1 MFYIWQVKNNATVD
15 GIQYYITDDFGAG
28 LYDSCKDVKFG
39 SSNSRALD
47 FLGAGAKNFKG
58 RCFICLKSQ
67 LSRLVQLSLLILSWN
82 N

>member
-1 MFYIWQVKNNATVD
+1 MCFIWQVKNNATVD

-58 RCFICLKSQ
+58 ICCFICLNSQ
-67 LSRLVQLSLLILSWN
+67 D
-82 N
+82 